1 MSPSCFHPRPGP
13 RSTVEPRIARRGAS
27 FASTPGSSKGIPP
40 AFLRSSRPTSVAPGA
55 TYSGRGDLGGRG
67 GRRVRVHGRSD
78 GGGAVGQ
85 LQVCLAPLPRPLC
98 LWKKRGST
106 PVRALEALAFP
117 WPWDGGQCRPHRAAA
132 AGAGRAR
139 SPHGGRAVFVPLL
152 GFLSPRGEHR
162 IPRAEPLP
170 SPSPIQDARRWF
182 RAPSRP
188 FASLASAFVG
198 EPGRGFRGA
207 LGGEEGPGGLNL
219 PKIGG
224 LFSSAPVR

>member
-139 SPHGGRAVFVPLL
+139 SPHGGRAVFVPFWVFCPL
-152 GFLSPRGEHR
+152 GVNTASRVLSPF
-162 IPRAEPLP
+162 PRPLP
-170 SPSPIQDARRWF
+170 FRTRAVGFGPRRDRSPPWLRHLLV
-182 RAPSRP
+182 
-188 FASLASAFVG
+188 SLEGASA
-198 EPGRGFRGA
+198 
-207 LGGEEGPGGLNL
+207 GL
-219 PKIGG
+219 
-224 LFSSAPVR
+224 